1 MTNREFYTAVIASVD
16 NDELKAFAT
25 DAIAKL
31 DARNAKRASK
41 PSKKS
46 LENEPIKASIR
57 EFLTDGS
64 HLASEIA
71 KGLDLSVS
79 KVSALCRQMVGDCT
93 LTVEDVKVKGKGT
106 QKSYSLAQ
114 SKGLALANPFLLV
127 QNRTYVRGRPGSWIV
142 NKLTTNFGPGAL

>member
-1 MTNREFYTAVIASVD
+1 MTNREFFTAVIASVD

-57 EFLTDGS
+57 EFLVDGS

-79 KVSALCRQMVGDCT
+79 KVSALCRQMVGDGL

-106 QKSYSLAQ
+106 QKSYSLA
-114 SKGLALANPFLLV
+114 
-127 QNRTYVRGRPGSWIV
+127 
-142 NKLTTNFGPGAL
+142 

>member
-1 MTNREFYTAVIASVD
+1 MTQREFFTAVITSEVSE
-16 NDELKAFAT
+16 ELKVYAT
-25 DAIAKL
+25 EAIEKL

-41 PSKKS
+41 PSKKAI
-46 LENEPIKASIR
+46 ENEPIKASIR

-79 KVSALCRQMVGDCT
+79 KVSALCRQMVGDGI

-114 SKGLALANPFLLV
+114 SIEKERTLHPFFFKICFFVRITYEKLLAIF
-127 QNRTYVRGRPGSWIV
+127 S
-142 NKLTTNFGPGAL
+142 